1 MMNTD
6 DYDYELPEG
15 LIAQTPIADRSAA
28 RLLVVDKQAQTWHH
42 DHFARLPE
50 LLQPGDLLIANDS
63 RVLPARLYGV
73 KEETGAAVE
82 LLLLRPHADGLWE
95 VLVRPGKRLRAG
107 HVIAFGSGELRATVQ
122 EGGQDGTRMVSFSDL
137 GEALEAQ
144 FERLGE
150 MPLPPYIR
158 AALPD
163 RERYQT
169 VYAKAKG
176 SVAAPTAGLH
186 FTEEVLQAL
195 RARGVEIAFITLHVG
210 LGTFRPVQV
219 DRVEEH
225 HMHAEYFSVPT
236 SLLQQIDEVRARGGR
251 VLSVGTTT
259 VRALESAA
267 RVRQRTME
275 EAGALDDVITGW
287 TDIFLYPGVPFLA
300 TDALLTNFH
309 LPKSTLLM
317 LVSALAT
324 RELMLAA
331 YQAAVEAEY
340 RFFSFGDAMLI
351 W

>member
-1 MMNTD
+1 MNTD
-6 DYDYELPEG
+6 DYDYVLPER
-15 LIAQTPIADRSAA
+15 LIAQSPIPDRSAS
-28 RLLVVDKQAQTWHH
+28 RMLVVDKQAQSWRH
-42 DHFARLPE
+42 DQFAHLPQ
-50 LLQPGDLLIANDS
+50 LLSPGDLLIANDS

-73 KEETGAAVE
+73 KEATGAAIE

-95 VLVRPGKRLRAG
+95 VLARPGKRLKTG
-107 HVIAFGSGELRATVQ
+107 DVIAFGDGVLRATMQ
-122 EGGQDGTRMVSFSDL
+122 EGGEQGTRIVAFSDL
-137 GEALEAQ
+137 GEALEEQ

-150 MPLPPYIR
+150 MPLPPYIHEK
-158 AALPD
+158 LPD

-169 VYAKAKG
+169 VYARAKG

-186 FTEEVLQAL
+186 FTTEILDSL
-195 RARGVEIAFITLHVG
+195 RARGVAVEFLTLHVG

-219 DRVEEH
+219 EHVEEH
-225 HMHAEYFSVPT
+225 HMHAEFFSVPV
-236 SLLQQIDEVRARGGR
+236 SLLHKIEEVRGRGGR

-267 RVRQRTME
+267 RAREQAVQGM
-275 EAGALDDVITGW
+275 VSGW

-317 LVSALAT
+317 LVSALST
-324 RELMLAA
+324 RELMLDA
-331 YQAAVEAEY
+331 YRAAVEAEY

>member
-1 MMNTD
+1 VQTD
-6 DYDYELPEG
+6 DYDYELPQG
-15 LIAQTPIADRSAA
+15 LIAQTPLADRSAS
-28 RLLVVDKQAQTWHH
+28 RMLVVDRATQTWRH
-42 DHFARLPE
+42 DQFVRLPE
-50 LLQPGDLLIANDS
+50 ILAPGDMLIANDS
-63 RVLPARLYGV
+63 RVLPARLYGL
-73 KEETGAAVE
+73 KEGTGAAIE

-95 VLVRPGKRLRAG
+95 VLVRPGKRLRTG
-107 HVIAFGSGELRATVQ
+107 HVISFGDGTLRATVQ
-122 EGGQDGTRMVSFSDL
+122 EGGDEGTRIVAFSDL

-158 AALPD
+158 QALPD

-169 VYAKAKG
+169 VYARAKG

-186 FTEEVLQAL
+186 FTQEVLDAL
-195 RARGVEIAFITLHVG
+195 RMRGVTTAFVTLHVG

-219 DRVEEH
+219 ERVEAH
-225 HMHAEYFSVPT
+225 HMHAEFFSVPV
-236 SLLQQIDEVRARGGR
+236 SLLQQIREVRARGGR

-267 RVRQRTME
+267 RALHR
-275 EAGALDDVITGW
+275 AGQGPTDPGHVITGW

-317 LVSALAT
+317 LVSALAS

-331 YQAAVEAEY
+331 YLAAVQQEY